1 MAWFL
6 QVHLAQRHVL
16 GNVDRR
22 SAVGTRAEDVECV
35 CISIG
40 SFVNDQFP
48 RRKRKLIPVKLA
60 HWMLALGAR
69 VLNVLSVLLL
79 RWFRCW
85 SSACWFR
92 CRLVGITGSV
102 LITGGFF
109 IVLLCRRRAQKILN
123 QKLSN
128 LISRYHWTFVTRN
141 RNLHNT
147 DSVAWITQDLLTKAA
162 YEGCAGN
169 RCSVKKS
176 ARR

>member
-6 QVHLAQRHVL
+6 QVSLAQRHVL

-22 SAVGTRAEDVECV
+22 SAVGTRAVDVECV

-69 VLNVLSVLLL
+69 VLDGLSAVLFLLLL
-79 RWFRCW
+79 RWFCCW
-85 SSACWFR
+85 GSACWFW
-92 CRLVGITGSV
+92 CRLVGITGTV

-109 IVLLCRRRAQKILN
+109 IVLLCRRRTEKGLN
-123 QKLSN
+123 QKMFSIWVN
-128 LISRYHWTFVTRN
+128 NH
-141 RNLHNT
+141 
-147 DSVAWITQDLLTKAA
+147 SVSLDLCHAQQKFTQ
-162 YEGCAGN
+162 YW
-169 RCSVKKS
+169 
-176 ARR
+176 